1 MRIAFLFPG
10 QGAQKVGMGKDLY
23 NEYEEVRNVFED
35 ASRISGIDIATL
47 CFNGIRKEYDA
58 NSYRETED
66 IGEDLSQTENTQLAI
81 ATMSYAIL
89 SLLKKEG
96 IEAEISAGL
105 SLGEYVALMYAGV
118 ITFEEGIKL
127 LKRRG
132 YLMQHEIPKD
142 EYLMLAVIGID
153 SKVVEEVCTEVRNMR
168 LFVVPA
174 NYNYSEQTVISGKA
188 EAVIEAEKLLKEKG
202 VKKVI
207 RLKTSGPFHTSL
219 LENAKKEFEKDLAL
233 IKYKIPTKKVL
244 KNIDGT
250 SYLEN
255 DNMPKLLGEH
265 IVSSVRFDKIISN
278 MKAEKIDTFIE
289 IGPGKALTGFIKKE
303 FQDVN
308 VINISDVTS
317 LKEALKILKEKG
329 E

>member
-1 MRIAFLFPG
+1 M
-10 QGAQKVGMGKDLY
+10 
-23 NEYEEVRNVFED
+23 
-35 ASRISGIDIATL
+35 
-47 CFNGIRKEYDA
+47 
-58 NSYRETED
+58 
-66 IGEDLSQTENTQLAI
+66 
-81 ATMSYAIL
+81 
-89 SLLKKEG
+89 
-96 IEAEISAGL
+96 
-105 SLGEYVALMYAGV
+105 
-118 ITFEEGIKL
+118 
-127 LKRRG
+127 
-132 YLMQHEIPKD
+132 
-142 EYLMLAVIGID
+142 
-153 SKVVEEVCTEVRNMR
+153 
-168 LFVVPA
+168 
-174 NYNYSEQTVISGKA
+174 
-188 EAVIEAEKLLKEKG
+188 
-202 VKKVI
+202 
-207 RLKTSGPFHTSL
+207 
-219 LENAKKEFEKDLAL
+219 
-233 IKYKIPTKKVL
+233 L